1 MVTICQLQGEQ
12 QFKFRFKFHLNS
24 PGQLGEP
31 NLPFCSPAVM
41 NSAVNVLLLM
51 NCEILFALMS
61 AWEIRY
67 VVYFDVIS
75 SMMFDILS

>member
-41 NSAVNVLLLM
+41 NSAVNMLLLM
-51 NCEILFALMS
+51 NCQILFVDECLGNS
-61 AWEIRY
+61 VRS
-67 VVYFDVIS
+67 VFRGDFLNDV
-75 SMMFDILS
+75 